1 MQHSEMSSIGSLTDL
16 SHHDRKTSIVDDL
29 LCEIYDRWYDGR
41 HDSFESD
48 TFTECSSTSEVYHW
62 HRNSFQLENDNKHS
76 TRILPSVLQTQS
88 VTELRKTVDELQHR
102 INFVSSR
109 LVRQLKRRDR
119 RVAKLQH
126 NSDLVTAIL
135 QEMSPVHSKC
145 GQHGHSSLLSFP
157 SIGVMY

>member
-88 VTELRKTVDELQHR
+88 KQLISR
-102 INFVSSR
+102 IIFSLFLSPFSHSPFPYPSVYIHTQLSPS
-109 LVRQLKRRDR
+109 LVYQF
-119 RVAKLQH
+119 
-126 NSDLVTAIL
+126 NIY
-135 QEMSPVHSKC
+135 
-145 GQHGHSSLLSFP
+145 SLSLS
-157 SIGVMY
+157 

>member
-88 VTELRKTVDELQHR
+88 KQLISR
-102 INFVSSR
+102 IIFSLFLSSFSHCPF
-109 LVRQLKRRDR
+109 LVRQFIYIL
-119 RVAKLQH
+119 
-126 NSDLVTAIL
+126 NSLPLSLSISYQFV
-135 QEMSPVHSKC
+135 MVRPV
-145 GQHGHSSLLSFP
+145 
-157 SIGVMY
+157 

>member
-88 VTELRKTVDELQHR
+88 KQLISR
-102 INFVSSR
+102 IIFS
-109 LVRQLKRRDR
+109 
-119 RVAKLQH
+119 
-126 NSDLVTAIL
+126 
-135 QEMSPVHSKC
+135 
-145 GQHGHSSLLSFP
+145 LSFSFLSLSLSLSVSLYTYSTVSLSP
-157 SIGVMY
+157 LSV

>member
-1 MQHSEMSSIGSLTDL
+1 MSSIGSLTDL

-135 QEMSPVHSKC
+135 QA
-145 GQHGHSSLLSFP
+145 SSQKRSRYQNAEGGWA
-157 SIGVMY
+157 IHT